1 MVVDNLFF
9 TGPSDTFSSAGTA
22 PLQAGPNEGVDFES
36 AHPSGENVLKKAVII
51 VAGSAAVILAAA
63 PLALAHGTDHSPSC
77 KSAKQTVGNDLPQ
90 TATGVTAPLLGLLG
104 IAANVAAPV
113 TTQAQAPIASCN
125 NIENVLNTK
134 ISDNLQDN
142 SKTITRIDRSGNG

>member
-1 MVVDNLFF
+1 M
-9 TGPSDTFSSAGTA
+9 
-22 PLQAGPNEGVDFES
+22 
-36 AHPSGENVLKKAVII
+36 LKKASII

-63 PLALAHGTDHSPSC
+63 PLALAHGNDHSPSC
-77 KSAKQTVGNDLPQ
+77 KSAEQTVGNENPQ

-125 NIENVLNTK
+125 NVEDVLNTT
-134 ISDNLQDN
+134 ISDNVQDN
-142 SKTITRIDRSGNG
+142 SVTRTDHSNNG